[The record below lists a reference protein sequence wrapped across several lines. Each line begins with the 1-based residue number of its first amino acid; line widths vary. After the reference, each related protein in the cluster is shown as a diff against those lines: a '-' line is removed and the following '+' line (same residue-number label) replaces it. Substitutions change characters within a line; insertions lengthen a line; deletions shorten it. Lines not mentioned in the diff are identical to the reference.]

1 MSATRTPVKFSGRQ
15 AMNTGSSL
23 ICLIACWLVGGAQA
37 ADGEKLPEPRKV
49 TPGVTSGAS
58 PSDAIVL
65 FGGENADAWKSVSG
79 NEPVRWRVE
88 NGELVVAPG
97 SGDIQTREA
106 FGDVQL
112 HVEWCPPQLPAD
124 KADQDRA
131 NSGVFLQD
139 QYEVQVLDTFKNKTY
154 SDGQA
159 GAIYKQYPPL
169 VNASLPAGRWQAYDI
184 VYTAP
189 RFAATA
195 RCNRLPASR
204 SCTTAC

>member
-1 MSATRTPVKFSGRQ
+1 
-15 AMNTGSSL
+15 MNTGSSL

-97 SGDIQTREA
+97 SGEILGD
-106 FGDVQL
+106 FGIGLEHELATYLDGENHAIEIDTL
-112 HVEWCPPQLPAD
+112 AAEHAAD
-124 KADQDRA
+124 RH
-131 NSGVFLQD
+131 
-139 QYEVQVLDTFKNKTY
+139 
-154 SDGQA
+154 
-159 GAIYKQYPPL
+159 
-169 VNASLPAGRWQAYDI
+169 
-184 VYTAP
+184 
-189 RFAATA
+189 
-195 RCNRLPASR
+195 R
-204 SCTTAC
+204 S